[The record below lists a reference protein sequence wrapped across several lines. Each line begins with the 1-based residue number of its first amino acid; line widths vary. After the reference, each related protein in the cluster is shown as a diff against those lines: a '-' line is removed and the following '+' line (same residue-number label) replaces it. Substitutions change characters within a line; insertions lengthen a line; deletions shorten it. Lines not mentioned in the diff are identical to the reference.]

1 MNEKKLEKVVFTFDK
16 SVYEKMLSS
25 LLFII
30 SYADDKYFRL
40 KKDYPKS
47 AACWSGISTSSQFV
61 FNAFNGAL
69 DSKEVSNES
78 SETSDEVPF

>member
-1 MNEKKLEKVVFTFDK
+1 MDNKKVEKVVFTFDK
-16 SVYEKMLSS
+16 TVYEKMLSS
-25 LLFII
+25 LMFIT
-30 SYADDKYFRL
+30 SYSDDKYFRL

-78 SETSDEVPF
+78 SETPDKVPF